1 MILSEETNLM
11 AEPIVAV
18 SATRVIQT
26 AIDAVSLGS
35 LYALV
40 ALGIALIFGIMR
52 LVNLAHGE
60 LIMAGAYAVF
70 FLGDVPWPLLIVGTV
85 AVATLLAVAI
95 EQVAF
100 KPVRGASPAT
110 LMVTSF
116 ALSFV
121 LQNLAVVVMG
131 VQAKSV
137 HLSGLVTESFSTGSF
152 RIANLSLV
160 TFGTT
165 VVLLLVLLAFLK
177 RTSLGL
183 QMRAAAEDFR
193 MARLLG
199 VRANVVIAT
208 AFAISG
214 GLAGVVALLLVAQSG
229 TASPM
234 MGVSPLIVGIVAIV
248 IGGIYSLGGAVI
260 GGFIL
265 GSLTIGLQ
273 AGLPLGLRPFR
284 DAIVFAIVIG
294 ILLLRPQ
301 GIVSRHSP
309 SPV

>member
-1 MILSEETNLM
+1 M
-11 AEPIVAV
+11 AEGVLAV

-26 AIDAVSLGS
+26 AVDAVSLGS

-60 LIMAGAYAVF
+60 LIMFGGYTVFLLGGA
-70 FLGDVPWPLLIVGTV
+70 PWPVLIVATV
-85 AVATLLAVAI
+85 TAAALLALGMERI
-95 EQVAF
+95 AF
-100 KPVRGASPAT
+100 RPVRDASPAT

-116 ALSFV
+116 AVAFV

-131 VQAKSV
+131 VQTKSV
-137 HLSGLVTESFSTGSF
+137 NLSGIVTESFSLGGL
-152 RIANLSLV
+152 RIAKLSLI
-160 TFGTT
+160 TLGTT
-165 VVLLLVLLAFLK
+165 LVLLLLLLLFLK

-199 VRANVVIAT
+199 VRANVVIAA

-214 GLAGVVALLLVAQSG
+214 GLAGVVAILLVAQTG
-229 TASPM
+229 TASPT
-234 MGVSPLIVGIVAIV
+234 MGVAPLIVGIVAVV
-248 IGGIYSLGGAVI
+248 IGGIYSLGGAVL

-273 AGLPLGLRPFR
+273 ASLPLGLRPFR
-284 DAIVFAIVIG
+284 DAIVFSIVIG

-301 GIVSRHSP
+301 GIVSARTP
-309 SPV
+309 TPV